1 MKKILLLS
9 LFICLTFCMGACTKR
24 DKLIDN
30 TMILQIE
37 PTGDISLGVGDT
49 YNLKAIVRNIK
60 KEEIKESVKWSV
72 SKNESGE
79 DLGSFSSKTSRET
92 TFTAESSGEGTITLY
107 CQGVTVSVNVTIS

>member
-1 MKKILLLS
+1 MKKILLLL
-9 LFICLTFCMGACTKR
+9 LFMCLTFCVGACTKR

-37 PTGDISLGVGDT
+37 PAGDISLGVGDT
-49 YNLKAIVRNIK
+49 YSLKAIVRNIK

-79 DLGSFSSKTSRET
+79 DLGSFSSKTSKET
-92 TFTAESSGEGTITLY
+92 TFTAETSGEGKITLS
-107 CQGVTVSVNVTIS
+107 CQGVSVSVNVKIN